1 MSETH
6 VSHTKPWS
14 RMRRLSESRGGS
26 KMTKPISSNS
36 GKHYW
41 DAAQDKAFEE
51 VKRLLKQAPVLA
63 YFYLTLRRNCLFIVT
78 TVRKVWEPMQAEKR
92 LQQLKRCFQRCPEF
106 AAHYKTVMNDY
117 IDKGYSV
124 KL

>member
-1 MSETH
+1 
-6 VSHTKPWS
+6 
-14 RMRRLSESRGGS
+14 MRRLSESRGGS

-78 TVRKVWEPMQAEKR
+78 TVRKVWEPIS
-92 LQQLKRCFQRCPEF
+92 C
-106 AAHYKTVMNDY
+106 
-117 IDKGYSV
+117 
-124 KL
+124 

>member
-1 MSETH
+1 MEKSRSLFSDFNHLFELLDP
-6 VSHTKPWS
+6 VLLPIAEVPFILWNENEF

-63 YFYLTLRRNCLFIVT
+63 YFNLTLRRNCLFVVT
-78 TVRKVWEPMQAEKR
+78 TVRKVWEPIS
-92 LQQLKRCFQRCPEF
+92 C
-106 AAHYKTVMNDY
+106 
-117 IDKGYSV
+117 
-124 KL
+124 